1 MPLSWNE
8 IKSRAFA
15 FSKRWADAGNEE
27 SEAKPFLIDFFEVF
41 GITNKRV
48 ASFEHAVRKFDGR
61 GRIDLFWPGILLVEM
76 KSRGRDLD
84 RAYTQA
90 MDYFHGI
97 SERDLPRH
105 VLVSDFARF
114 RLHNLDDDEVL
125 EFALADL
132 HRHVKDFG
140 FIAGY
145 QTQVIKPQDPINVRA
160 AERMGRLHDQLKAVG
175 YDGSP
180 LEVYLVRL
188 LFCLFA
194 EDTGIFEKRQF
205 QDYIEQR
212 TGADGSDLAHHLA
225 SLFHVLNTPQE
236 RRLRNLDEALAT
248 FPYVNGRLFE
258 AMLPPAGFDR
268 AMRES
273 LLDLCALDWSRISP
287 AVFGSLFQSIMDEKA
302 RRNLGAHYTSEENIL
317 KLIKPLF
324 LDELWAEFEK
334 IRGNRNRLFDFH
346 KRLRQLHFFDP
357 ACGCGNFLVI
367 TYRELRTLE
376 LEVLRAAYADGQ
388 MALDIHQIIQLDVD
402 QFHGI
407 ELEEFPAQIAQVA
420 LWLTDHQMNLK
431 VSEEFGSYFARIP
444 LKQAA
449 NIVHGNALRMDW
461 SDVLPAERCS
471 YVLGNP
477 PFIGHHLQDAQ
488 QKADLVATYGA
499 DAKAAGVMDYVTAW
513 YLIAARYIRGTRIK
527 AAFVSTNSITQG
539 EQVGILWRNLLRE
552 GPLHIHFA
560 HRTFKWSNEARGKA
574 AVYCVIVGFAA
585 FEPEKRV
592 VFDYD
597 RPDGEPHAVAVSDLN
612 AYLVDAP
619 WVLLENRS
627 RNPFGKPDMLYG
639 SKPTDNG
646 HFLFTDEEKNAFLR
660 DEPGAAGLIKPF
672 ISAHEY
678 LHAEPRWVLWLV
690 DADPRTINE
699 LPQVKA
705 RVRAVDAFRKA
716 SKATSTR
723 EYPYPT
729 LFRQVTQPDKTYILI
744 PGHTSENRAYIPF
757 GFFEPGVIVGNSCF
771 SIPGATVHDFGVI
784 QSTMHMAWVRAV
796 CGRLESRYRYSKD
809 IVYNNFPWPSPTD
822 TQRTAIEAAAQGVL
836 DARAAHPG
844 ASLADLYDPLTMP
857 PDLVRAHQVLD
868 RAVDAAYGYKGATTD
883 AARVA
888 FLFGLYQQLTSLLP
902 VETPKKRR
910 ATASR
915 P

>member
-1 MPLSWNE
+1 
-8 IKSRAFA
+8 
-15 FSKRWADAGNEE
+15 
-27 SEAKPFLIDFFEVF
+27 
-41 GITNKRV
+41 
-48 ASFEHAVRKFDGR
+48 
-61 GRIDLFWPGILLVEM
+61 
-76 KSRGRDLD
+76 
-84 RAYTQA
+84 
-90 MDYFHGI
+90 
-97 SERDLPRH
+97 
-105 VLVSDFARF
+105 
-114 RLHNLDDDEVL
+114 
-125 EFALADL
+125 
-132 HRHVKDFG
+132 
-140 FIAGY
+140 
-145 QTQVIKPQDPINVRA
+145 
-160 AERMGRLHDQLKAVG
+160 
-175 YDGSP
+175 
-180 LEVYLVRL
+180 
-188 LFCLFA
+188 
-194 EDTGIFEKRQF
+194 
-205 QDYIEQR
+205 
-212 TGADGSDLAHHLA
+212 
-225 SLFHVLNTPQE
+225 
-236 RRLRNLDEALAT
+236 
-248 FPYVNGRLFE
+248 
-258 AMLPPAGFDR
+258 
-268 AMRES
+268 
-273 LLDLCALDWSRISP
+273 
-287 AVFGSLFQSIMDEKA
+287 
-302 RRNLGAHYTSEENIL
+302 
-317 KLIKPLF
+317 
-324 LDELWAEFEK
+324 
-334 IRGNRNRLFDFH
+334 
-346 KRLRQLHFFDP
+346 
-357 ACGCGNFLVI
+357 
-367 TYRELRTLE
+367 
-376 LEVLRAAYADGQ
+376 
-388 MALDIHQIIQLDVD
+388 
-402 QFHGI
+402 
-407 ELEEFPAQIAQVA
+407 
-420 LWLTDHQMNLK
+420 
-431 VSEEFGSYFARIP
+431 
-444 LKQAA
+444 
-449 NIVHGNALRMDW
+449 IVHGNALRMDW

-857 PDLVRAHQVLD
+857 
-868 RAVDAAYGYKGATTD
+868 
-883 AARVA
+883 
-888 FLFGLYQQLTSLLP
+888 
-902 VETPKKRR
+902 
-910 ATASR
+910 
-915 P
+915 